1 MLKRFFNNW
10 YAIQA
15 RERWHVLAEMEQVRG
30 LMPLLMR
37 HRNGETWTPEDRVKL
52 VQELRSVA
60 GLSPYLLP
68 VLLPGGILFLPL
80 LAWWL
85 DRRRMHRGIS

>member
-1 MLKRFFNNW
+1 MLKRFLDNW

-15 RERWHVLAEMEQVRG
+15 RERRHVLAEMEQVHG
-30 LMPLLMR
+30 LKPLLMR
-37 HRNGETWTPEDRVKL
+37 HRNGEVWTPEDRVKL
-52 VQELRSVA
+52 VQELRSLA

-85 DRRRMHRGIS
+85 DRRRTHRGIS

>member
-1 MLKRFFNNW
+1 MLKRFLDNW

-15 RERWHVLAEMEQVRG
+15 RERRHILAEMEQVRG

-37 HRNGETWTPEDRVKL
+37 HRNGETWTSEDRVKL
-52 VQELRSVA
+52 VQELRSLA

-68 VLLPGGILFLPL
+68 ILLPGGILFLPL

-85 DRRRMHRGIS
+85 DRRRTNREIS

>member
-1 MLKRFFNNW
+1 VLKRFLDNW

-15 RERWHVLAEMEQVRG
+15 RERRHILAEMEQVRG

-37 HRNGETWTPEDRVKL
+37 HRNGETWTSEDRVKL
-52 VQELRSVA
+52 VQELRSLA

-68 VLLPGGILFLPL
+68 ILLPGGILFLPL

-85 DRRRMHRGIS
+85 DRRRTNREIS

>member
-1 MLKRFFNNW
+1 MLKRFLENW

-15 RERWHVLAEMEQVRG
+15 RERQHVLAEMEQVRG
-30 LMPLLMR
+30 LLPLLMR

-52 VQELRSVA
+52 MQELRSLA

-85 DRRRMHRGIS
+85 DRRRTQRGIS

>member
-1 MLKRFFNNW
+1 MLKRVLDNW

-15 RERWHVLAEMEQVRG
+15 RERRHVLAEMEHVRG

-37 HRNGETWTPEDRVKL
+37 HRNGETWTPEDRVKI
-52 VQELRSVA
+52 VQELRALV

-68 VLLPGGILFLPL
+68 ILLPGCILFLPL

-85 DRRRMHRGIS
+85 DRRRTHREIS